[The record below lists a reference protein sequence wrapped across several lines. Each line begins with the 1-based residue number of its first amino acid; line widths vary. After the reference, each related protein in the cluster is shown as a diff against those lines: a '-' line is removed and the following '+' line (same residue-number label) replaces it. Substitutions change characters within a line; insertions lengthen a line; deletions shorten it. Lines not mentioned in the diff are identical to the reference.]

1 MDLIVIGFTNV
12 TFKFNFLIY
21 IIRKMLVM
29 LKGHLNHL
37 KDSIFECFFKEYNTL
52 SSFLLFTNIE
62 IFE

>member
-21 IIRKMLVM
+21 IIHKMLVM

-37 KDSIFECFFKEYNTL
+37 KDF
-52 SSFLLFTNIE
+52 
-62 IFE
+62 